1 MAKASRKRKKS
12 KPAQSKP
19 AQTKSAQKAPARK
32 PFPTRYVIYGVA
44 VLALAGALYS
54 IVGGQLEEGAFDA
67 LAESGQKT
75 LERVE
80 TFPSEGRQHVP
91 AGSNIR
97 YGTNPPTSGPHFIHW
112 VNPGFYTSSRGQSN
126 LVHSLEHGMI
136 VIYYDQ
142 PGSEVM
148 DTMKDW
154 TALFTGPW
162 SGIVTVRKSGLGEKV
177 ILTAWRRILRLDR
190 FEPEAAAAFIDAYRG
205 RGPENPV
212 R

>member
-1 MAKASRKRKKS
+1 
-12 KPAQSKP
+12 
-19 AQTKSAQKAPARK
+19 T
-32 PFPTRYVIYGVA
+32 
-44 VLALAGALYS
+44 
-54 IVGGQLEEGAFDA
+54 
-67 LAESGQKT
+67 
-75 LERVE
+75 
-80 TFPSEGRQHVP
+80 HVP
-91 AGSNIR
+91 AGTQIN

-112 VNPGFYTSSRGQSN
+112 VNPGFYETSKGRSN

-142 PGSEVM
+142 PSAE
-148 DTMKDW
+148 DLETLKRW

-162 SGIVTVRKSGLGEKV
+162 SGIVSVRRAGLGEKV

-190 FEPEAAAAFIDAYRG
+190 LETEAAAAFIDAYRG